1 MVRGSEVCE
10 IRAPSNLKSFFHG
23 KPPSLWCRGDLTILD
38 RTLLGIISAR
48 QIDSDLTSESSQL
61 LKQLVFMKDVSFV
74 GGWHSPLEEEALRV
88 LLAQEASI
96 IFCVSKGLDRFIP
109 SIEVASRVSQGQ
121 ALLLTHC
128 SPKAKRITRDA
139 SMRRNSIARR
149 IGESTLDF
157 ICTGRKRVIELSEI
171 SVAARKNCPY
181 FRAPSEQGFANSWRS
196 TRDVGYDQR
205 GFAVKNTARKT
216 PVDII

>member
-1 MVRGSEVCE
+1 LVTRSE
-10 IRAPSNLKSFFHG
+10 IREIEAPATLRSFFHG

-48 QIDSDLTSESSQL
+48 QIDSDLASESSQL

-96 IFCVSKGLDRFIP
+96 IFCVSKGLDRFMP
-109 SIEVASRVSQGQ
+109 SVEVANRVSQGQ

-139 SMRRNSIARR
+139 SMRRNQLVVELAKALLILSAPDGSASLKLAVSALRQGKTVHTLEHRLNTDLLIAGAIPATSDTIKEALRY
-149 IGESTLDF
+149 
-157 ICTGRKRVIELSEI
+157 
-171 SVAARKNCPY
+171 A
-181 FRAPSEQGFANSWRS
+181 
-196 TRDVGYDQR
+196 
-205 GFAVKNTARKT
+205 
-216 PVDII
+216 

>member
-1 MVRGSEVCE
+1 MVRGSEVYE

-121 ALLLTHC
+121 ALLLSHC
-128 SPKAKRITRDA
+128 SPTAKRITRDA
-139 SMRRNSIARR
+139 SMRRNQLVVELAKALLILSAPEGSASLNLARSALRQGKTVHTLEHRLNKDLLIA
-149 IGESTLDF
+149 GAVPATLDT
-157 ICTGRKRVIELSEI
+157 IKEAL
-171 SVAARKNCPY
+171 
-181 FRAPSEQGFANSWRS
+181 Q
-196 TRDVGYDQR
+196 
-205 GFAVKNTARKT
+205 
-216 PVDII
+216 

>member
-1 MVRGSEVCE
+1 LKGNVVRGSEVCE

-139 SMRRNSIARR
+139 SMRRNQLVVELAKALLILSAPEGSASLNLARSALRQGKTVHTLEHRLNKDLLIA
-149 IGESTLDF
+149 GAVPATLDT
-157 ICTGRKRVIELSEI
+157 IKEAL
-171 SVAARKNCPY
+171 
-181 FRAPSEQGFANSWRS
+181 Q
-196 TRDVGYDQR
+196 
-205 GFAVKNTARKT
+205 
-216 PVDII
+216 